1 MNGSTTAAI
10 KNFAI
15 QNEIEWLRAMG
26 IMYKN
31 IIIDYTSFQRRCTLN
46 IYGT

>member
-1 MNGSTTAAI
+1 MNGSTTAWGAI

-26 IMYKN
+26 IMSGN
-31 IIIDYTSFQRRCTLN
+31 IIIDYT
-46 IYGT
+46 